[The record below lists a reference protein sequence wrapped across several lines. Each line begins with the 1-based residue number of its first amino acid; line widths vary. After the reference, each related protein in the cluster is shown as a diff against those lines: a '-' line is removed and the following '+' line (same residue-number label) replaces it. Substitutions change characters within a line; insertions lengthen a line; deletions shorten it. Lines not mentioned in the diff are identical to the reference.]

1 MKQKIKTLLNGI
13 VRENP
18 VWVLL
23 LGTCPTLA
31 TTSTVLG
38 AVGMGIS
45 LLVVLVC
52 SNAVIS
58 LFRNFIPTKV
68 RIPSYIVIIAGFVT
82 VITMLVQGFLPDLYK
97 TLGIFLPL
105 IVVNCIILARAEA
118 FASKNAVF
126 DSILDGLGMGIGFTL
141 ALFLL
146 GSFREILGSGSW
158 FGIKLLPN
166 ELTLSIFSA
175 PSGGFLAFGVIIALF
190 SSMLKG
196 KNDCSSC
203 RKCSRG

>member
-31 TTSTVLG
+31 TTSTVAG

-52 SNAVIS
+52 SNTVIS
-58 LFRNFIPTKV
+58 LFRNFIPEKV

-146 GSFREILGSGSW
+146 GSVREILGSGSW

-175 PSGGFLAFGVIIALF
+175 SSGGFLAFGFIIAVF
-190 SSMLKG
+190 SSIFRV
-196 KNDCSSC
+196 KNGCSSC
-203 RKCSRG
+203 RKCGRE